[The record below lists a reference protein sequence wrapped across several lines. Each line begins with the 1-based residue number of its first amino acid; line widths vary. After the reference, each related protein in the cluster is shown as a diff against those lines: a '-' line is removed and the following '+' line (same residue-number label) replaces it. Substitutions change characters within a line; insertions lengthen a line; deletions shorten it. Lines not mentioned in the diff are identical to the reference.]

1 MICIWGVRKISS
13 VDFLFSISGLWAELP
28 FWVGPSRKHKAG
40 IFSWRWA
47 NRRDKHV
54 HGVRCLPPRALGVCV
69 SVALWGTFLLLS
81 CRSQSQTFSAP
92 GRGGGGS
99 KCAAQTKLVARDL
112 EITVASSFDS
122 SWEYYILYN
131 LVQASCLNTSFYLL
145 VRKCEGSWTFQLF
158 SSLPV
163 SSFPLSLFI
172 IQNYVHFIILLL
184 PS

>member
-40 IFSWRWA
+40 IFSRRWTHEGIS
-47 NRRDKHV
+47 KFMV
-54 HGVRCLPPRALGVCV
+54 WGVCLPALSKFV
-69 SVALWGTFLLLS
+69 LQLLFEECFCS
-81 CRSQSQTFSAP
+81 FPAGQSQTFSAP
-92 GRGGGGS
+92 GCGGRGS
-99 KCAAQTKLVARDL
+99 KCAAQTELVTRFGDY
-112 EITVASSFDS
+112 SSFFLRQFLRVLQFVLS
-122 SWEYYILYN
+122 CSGFLSEHFIL
-131 LVQASCLNTSFYLL
+131 LAGAKRRGKLNFSVFPPLL
-145 VRKCEGSWTFQLF
+145 
-158 SSLPV
+158 